1 MVGMEQ
7 EDAERPRKRSGSDK
21 RRLSIPLTVRY
32 SPDQLARITEA
43 AGNEGITAPAW
54 VRKVSVNAPIGRRSR
69 KRPVDHALLA
79 QLLAAIGHVGGNIN
93 QLAHAAN
100 VGGFEAVR
108 AGPLR
113 EAADHVAE
121 IHALLMQALGYAP
134 RLSGDTGE
142 TP

>member
-1 MVGMEQ
+1 ME
-7 EDAERPRKRSGSDK
+7 EDTERPRKRSGSDK

-32 SPDQLARITEA
+32 SPDPLARITEA

-54 VRKVSVNAPIGRRSR
+54 VRKVSVNAPVGRRSR
-69 KRPVDHALLA
+69 KRPVDHA
-79 QLLAAIGHVGGNIN
+79 
-93 QLAHAAN
+93 LAHAAN

-113 EAADHVAE
+113 EAADHVVE

-134 RLSGDTGE
+134 SLSGNTGE